1 MNINIRKLFFSLFL
15 ILSACLITSCR
26 QEYFEENNIPPGLGK
41 SIYDYLQN
49 DGHYTNY
56 IRLINDLEY
65 ADVLSRTGSKTLFVA
80 DDDAFNRFYANNTWG
95 VKRYEDFS
103 LAQKRLIMNSS
114 MINNAILLENLSTIS
129 GPVAGQALRRQ
140 TALAVMDT
148 LTFESGSDL
157 PANSYWDRFRDKGIH
172 IAKDRTPVPM
182 VHFLQA
188 EMLAHNITDNDFSI
202 IFNGAQRASDDA
214 YIFND
219 KVVQRDIICQ
229 NGYIHVLADVLIP
242 PSNMAEVIRKAPET
256 HLFSSFLERFAAPY
270 YDPNLTS
277 QYQSVG
283 GTDSVFSKAY
293 FSQRSNTATYIASS
307 QVVIDPNGYNVS
319 DFLLYDPG
327 WNFYN
332 SSNTIGSF
340 QTDMGVIFAPSDDA
354 LNRYFQS
361 GSGRALI
368 ERYGSIENIPN
379 GVLDKLVVN
388 HMKPSFLASLPSLF
402 GTVVDDAQEPM
413 GIQPADVNKVYL
425 ACNGVVYVMNTVYP
439 PALYSSVMFPA
450 TINENMKVFN
460 WAIAQLQYDAYLL
473 SMVNYYSFFLPTD
486 KFTYIPPT
494 TLKHDQP
501 EAWKFHYN
509 NATNTV
515 YASRH
520 PYDPATGQ
528 IGDSMAVQTSATVLK
543 NLLQDM
549 LDYHIVVG
557 NIEDGSDYYRT
568 KGGGTIHIFRN
579 GNQIQ
584 VAGGGDIDR
593 NTSLPVDEVY
603 DQTQATNGRGNGKT
617 YVLDR
622 PIASPL
628 RSVYD
633 ILSTTPEFSEFFA
646 LAQGNDDLWIGD
658 NVRAAKYSVFYKD
671 PSQSGLDLNV
681 RFLSTYHY
689 TLYVPT
695 NDEVQKAIQNGL
707 PTWDNVEAATDQD
720 VRDSLADKII
730 RFVRYHFQ
738 DNSVFLDKTTTS
750 GAFETA
756 TLNNNT
762 ETFYKLALSGGNY
775 SLNVT
780 DETRETAHVVTANG
794 LYNIMARDF
803 KFDTPDPATATMIET
818 SSYIVIHQIDK
829 CLYFE

>member
-1 MNINIRKLFFSLFL
+1 MNTNKLFFLL
-15 ILSACLITSCR
+15 LLSVCAALLTSCR
-26 QEYFEENNIPPGLGK
+26 EEYFEENNIPPGLGK
-41 SIYDYLQN
+41 SIYDYLQS

-56 IRLINDLEY
+56 IRLINDLSY

-80 DDDAFNRFYANNTWG
+80 DDDAFNRFYTNNAWG
-95 VKRYEDFS
+95 VKSYDGFT

-129 GPVAGQALRRQ
+129 GPVTGQALRHQ
-140 TALAVMDT
+140 TALSVMDT
-148 LTFESGSDL
+148 LTFEKGNDL
-157 PANSYWDRFRDKGIH
+157 PANAYWDRFRQKGVYL
-172 IAKDRTPVPM
+172 AKDNTPIPM

-202 IFNGAQRASDDA
+202 IFNGVQHANNDA
-214 YIFND
+214 YIFNT
-219 KVVQRDIICQ
+219 KVTQRDIICQ

-242 PSNMAEVIRKAPET
+242 PSNMAEVLRTAPET

-270 YDPNLTS
+270 YDADLTN
-277 QYQSVG
+277 QYSLIG
-283 GTDSVFSKAY
+283 GTDSVFDKGY
-293 FSQRSNTATYIASS
+293 FSQRSHVAPYNSSS
-307 QVVIDPNGYNVS
+307 QVVADPNLKNVS
-319 DFLLYDPG
+319 DFLQYDPG

-354 LNRYFQS
+354 LNRYFAS

-379 GVLDKLVVN
+379 GVLDKLVIN
-388 HMKPSFLASLPSLF
+388 HMKPSFLASLPSQF
-402 GTVVDDAQEPM
+402 GTITDDAQEPM
-413 GIQPADVNKVYL
+413 GVQAGDINKVYL
-425 ACNGVVYVMNTVYP
+425 ACNGAIYVMNTVYP

-460 WAIAQLQYDAYLL
+460 WAITQLQYDAYLL

-486 KFTYIPPT
+486 NFTYIPPPT
-494 TLKHDQP
+494 IMHAQP

-509 NATNTV
+509 NTTNTV

-520 PYDPATGQ
+520 PYDPVTGE
-528 IGDSMAVQTSATVLK
+528 IGDSMSVQTNTTVLK

-568 KGGGTIHIFRN
+568 KGGGTIKISHS
-579 GNQIQ
+579 GNQLL

-593 NTSLPVDEVY
+593 TATLPVTEIY

-617 YVLDR
+617 YVLDQ
-622 PIASPL
+622 PIASPT
-628 RSVYD
+628 RSVYNL
-633 ILSTTPEFSEFFA
+633 LSTTPEFSEFFA

-658 NVRAAKYSVFYKD
+658 AIRAAKYSVFYKD
-671 PSQSGLDLNV
+671 PSQSGVDLNV
-681 RFLSTYHY
+681 RFLNTYHY

-707 PTWDNVEAATDQD
+707 PTWDEVEAATDQD
-720 VRDSLADKII
+720 VRDSLANTII

-738 DNSVFLDKTTTS
+738 DNAVFLDKSTTS
-750 GAFETA
+750 GAYETA
-756 TLNNNT
+756 TLNDNT

-775 SLNVT
+775 SLNIT
-780 DETRETAHVVTANG
+780 TETGETAHVVTTNG
-794 LYNIMARDF
+794 LYNIMAREF
-803 KFDTPDPATATMIET
+803 KFDTSDPANASMIET